1 MFLGIPLLILAAVL
15 QGTLIPVLIGTNGSP
30 NLVFLMVISWAVHGT
45 LRQNVIW
52 AFVGGITLDLLSLL
66 PVGTTVIP
74 LVIMAVLLH
83 QIGARFAGFG
93 LLLMIGIALFGT
105 LFYQITLL
113 LLITL
118 LGYRVSWL
126 PELTSILIPTVFYNV
141 ILIVPIYGVVRRLQR
156 RRTG

>member
-15 QGTLIPVLIGTNGSP
+15 QGTLIPVLVGSNGNP

-52 AFVGGITLDLLSLL
+52 AFVGGITLDLLSIL
-66 PVGTTVIP
+66 PIGTTVIP
-74 LVIMAVLLH
+74 LMILAIFLYEV
-83 QIGARFAGFG
+83 GDRFAGFG
-93 LLLMIGIALFGT
+93 LLVMIGIALFGT
-105 LFYQITLL
+105 IFYQITLL

-141 ILIVPIYGVVRRLQR
+141 ILIVPIYGFVRRLQR